1 MTRVVRSSREE
12 KRRERER
19 DAPGGGRDARE
30 GESHRRRRRSFVR
43 SRVDMTTDRTVMKT
57 VEGVSPMDIDL
68 MANTCLSYGDA
79 RHLHTLYV

>member
-1 MTRVVRSSREE
+1 
-12 KRRERER
+12 
-19 DAPGGGRDARE
+19 
-30 GESHRRRRRSFVR
+30 
-43 SRVDMTTDRTVMKT
+43 MTTDQTVMKT